1 MTPDVSDPG
10 GLRRFSDNGSWHGL
24 QADPSLSGTG
34 LLVVIAAAFFLA
46 SKARAGE
53 LDTACTF
60 REAANFPAGEIGR
73 VLSLDLSR
81 PGYLA
86 RREAG
91 GSRRPLRWSL
101 NSRE

>member
-60 REAANFPAGEIGR
+60 REAANFPAGEIGWQGA
-73 VLSLDLSR
+73 V
-81 PGYLA
+81 P
-86 RREAG
+86 
-91 GSRRPLRWSL
+91 RPLKAWVPRPPRSGGIASTIPL
-101 NSRE
+101 VT